1 MRKYVRE
8 IMRTEGEREHL
19 KPSRD
24 EKVAEKTIVKALGR
38 ITIGSMM
45 LGACGWEI
53 GKHLIKAI
61 KMAATGKMD

>member
-1 MRKYVRE
+1 M
-8 IMRTEGEREHL
+8 
-19 KPSRD
+19 D